1 MRGELPRD
9 PKHDPREEALP
20 GTKTPFTTR
29 QGGETGE
36 TPTNSTMSPR
46 APAGSEPATRG
57 LGNLVSRVPPFDP
70 FGPVVAN
77 AVVVQ
82 VVTIEVLAGA
92 ISVLVGAGGGLFWL
106 AQA

>member
-1 MRGELPRD
+1 M
-9 PKHDPREEALP
+9 
-20 GTKTPFTTR
+20 
-29 QGGETGE
+29 
-36 TPTNSTMSPR
+36 
-46 APAGSEPATRG
+46 
-57 LGNLVSRVPPFDP
+57 SRVPPFDP